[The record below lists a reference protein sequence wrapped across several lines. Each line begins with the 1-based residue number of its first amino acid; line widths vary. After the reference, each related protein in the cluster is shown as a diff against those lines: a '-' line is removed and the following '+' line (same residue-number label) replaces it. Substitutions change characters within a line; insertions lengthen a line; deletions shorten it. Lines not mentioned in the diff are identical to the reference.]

1 MRTKRQSFIA
11 FASTLLFCG
20 LCWGVVSSAAA
31 KEGIVQCANL
41 IYGPGKT
48 STCFS
53 DEFLSAVQRET
64 SIATDRRFK
73 PVKLDSEDLFRYPF
87 AIMTGEGDFSLS
99 PKERDNLK
107 KYLTSGG
114 FLLASAGCSNKEWD
128 RAFRRE
134 MKAVLGGDGL
144 LKLEQDHAV
153 FNTVHRISDLGLRKS
168 EGKGH
173 LEGANH
179 KGRLVMIYS
188 ADGLNNTANA
198 PGCCCCGGNELTNSL
213 QLNVNILAYAL
224 LH

>member
-1 MRTKRQSFIA
+1 MKTTF
-11 FASTLLFCG
+11 TLLFALLFAG
-20 LCWGVVSSAAA
+20 TVPIPA
-31 KEGIVQCANL
+31 KEGIVECANL

-48 STCFS
+48 SSCFS

-64 SIATDRRFK
+64 SIVTDRRFK
-73 PVKLDSEDLFRYPF
+73 PVKLDSDDLFRYPF
-87 AIMTGEGDFSLS
+87 AIMTGEGDFSLT
-99 PKERDNLK
+99 PKERDNLAR
-107 KYLTSGG
+107 YLKEGG
-114 FLLASAGCSNKEWD
+114 FLLASAGCSNEEWD

-134 MKAVLGGDGL
+134 MKAVLELDQL
-144 LKLEQDHAV
+144 ARLDPQHPV
-153 FNTVHRISDLGLRKS
+153 FSTVYQIEDLGLAKS

-173 LEGANH
+173 LEAAEID
-179 KGRLVMIYS
+179 GRLVVVYS

>member
-1 MRTKRQSFIA
+1 MTT
-11 FASTLLFCG
+11 TLRLILLATALLG
-20 LCWGVVSSAAA
+20 SVPIQA
-31 KEGIVQCANL
+31 KEGIVECANL

-48 STCFS
+48 SSCFS

-64 SIATDRRFK
+64 SIVTDRRFK
-73 PVKLDSEDLFRYPF
+73 PVKLDSDDLFRYPF
-87 AIMTGEGDFSLS
+87 AIMTGEGDFSLT
-99 PKERDNLK
+99 PKERENLARFLK
-107 KYLTSGG
+107 EGG
-114 FLLASAGCSNKEWD
+114 FLLASAGCSNEEWD

-134 MKAVLGGDGL
+134 MKAVLEIDQL
-144 LKLEQDHAV
+144 ARLDPQHPV
-153 FNTVHRISDLGLRKS
+153 FSTVYRIEDLGLAKS

-173 LEGANH
+173 LEGAEID
-179 KGRLVMIYS
+179 GRLVVLYS

>member
-1 MRTKRQSFIA
+1 MKTPPLNLLLLLCSIVLLSPL
-11 FASTLLFCG
+11 ASG
-20 LCWGVVSSAAA
+20 

-64 SIATDRRFK
+64 SIVTDRRFK
-73 PVKLDSEDLFRYPF
+73 PVKLDSADLFSYPF
-87 AIMTGEGDFSLS
+87 AIMTGEGDFSLT
-99 PKERDNLK
+99 PKERENLA
-107 KYLTSGG
+107 KYLSGGG
-114 FLLASAGCSNKEWD
+114 FLLASAGCSNEEWD

-134 MKAVLGGDGL
+134 VKAALGEE
-144 LKLEQDHAV
+144 KLQRLSSGHAV
-153 FNTVHRISDLGLRKS
+153 FGTVFRIDDLGLKKS
-168 EGKGH
+168 EGNGH
-173 LEGANH
+173 LDGVEQN
-179 KGRLVMIYS
+179 GRLVLIYS
-188 ADGLNNTANA
+188 SDGLNNTANA

>member
-1 MRTKRQSFIA
+1 MKARPFPLRTRFLTSLLSLMAVSIA
-11 FASTLLFCG
+11 ALP
-20 LCWGVVSSAAA
+20 A

-64 SIATDRRFK
+64 SIVTDRRFK
-73 PVKLDSEDLFRYPF
+73 PVKLDSKDLFRFPF
-87 AIMTGEGDFSLS
+87 AIMTGEGDFSLT
-99 PKERDNLK
+99 PAERSNLAT
-107 KYLTSGG
+107 YLSKGG
-114 FLLASAGCSNKEWD
+114 FLLASAGCSNAEWD

-134 MKAVLGGDGL
+134 IKTVLGVDQ
-144 LKLEQDHAV
+144 LERLTTDHPV
-153 FNTVHRISDLGLRKS
+153 FSTVFEIDDLGLSKS
-168 EGKGH
+168 EGNGH
-173 LEGANH
+173 LEGVSRE
-179 KGRLVMIYS
+179 GRLVMLYS
-188 ADGLNNTANA
+188 QDGLNNTANA

>member
-1 MRTKRQSFIA
+1 MTISRRLILPATVLFIA
-11 FASTLLFCG
+11 SLPRPAS
-20 LCWGVVSSAAA
+20 A
-31 KEGIVQCANL
+31 KEGIVECANL

-48 STCFS
+48 SSCFS

-64 SIATDRRFK
+64 SIVTDRRFK
-73 PVKLDSEDLFRYPF
+73 PVKLDSNDLFRYPF
-87 AIMTGEGDFSLS
+87 AIMTGEGDFSLT
-99 PKERDNLK
+99 PKERENLAR
-107 KYLTSGG
+107 YLKEGG
-114 FLLASAGCSNKEWD
+114 FLLASAGCSNEEWD

-134 MKAVLGGDGL
+134 MKSVLTLDQL
-144 LKLEQDHAV
+144 ARLDPQHPV
-153 FNTVHRISDLGLRKS
+153 FSTVYRIEDLGLAKS

-173 LEGANH
+173 LEGAEID
-179 KGRLVMIYS
+179 GRLVVVYS

>member
-1 MRTKRQSFIA
+1 MKTPPPFLFLLLCCSFCLLSSP
-11 FASTLLFCG
+11 ASG
-20 LCWGVVSSAAA
+20 

-64 SIATDRRFK
+64 SIVTDRRFK
-73 PVKLDSEDLFRYPF
+73 PVKLDSEDLFLYPF
-87 AIMTGEGDFSLS
+87 AIMTGEGDFSLT
-99 PKERDNLK
+99 PKERENLA
-107 KYLTSGG
+107 KYLSGGG

-128 RAFRRE
+128 TAFRRE
-134 MKAVLGGDGL
+134 VKAALGEE
-144 LKLEQDHAV
+144 KLQRLSTGHAV
-153 FNTVHRISDLGLRKS
+153 FGTVFRIDDLGLKKS
-168 EGKGH
+168 EGTGH
-173 LEGANH
+173 LEGVEQD
-179 KGRLVMIYS
+179 GRLVLIYS

>member
-1 MRTKRQSFIA
+1 MKTTPPYPFFIL
-11 FASTLLFCG
+11 FALVFLTSLASG
-20 LCWGVVSSAAA
+20 

-64 SIATDRRFK
+64 SIVTDRRFK
-73 PVKLDSEDLFRYPF
+73 PVKLDSEDLFGYPF
-87 AIMTGEGDFSLS
+87 AIMTGEGDFSLT
-99 PKERDNLK
+99 PKERENLA
-107 KYLTSGG
+107 KYLSGGG
-114 FLLASAGCSNKEWD
+114 FLLASAGCSNAEWD

-134 MKAVLGGDGL
+134 VKAALGEEEL
-144 LKLEQDHAV
+144 QRLSTAHAV
-153 FNTVHRISDLGLRKS
+153 FGTVFQIEDLGLNRS
-168 EGKGH
+168 EGNGH
-173 LEGANH
+173 LEGVERD
-179 KGRLVMIYS
+179 GRLVLIYS

>member
-1 MRTKRQSFIA
+1 MKRTHACRTALAAI
-11 FASTLLFCG
+11 LG
-20 LCWGVVSSAAA
+20 LCLTPCMIA

-41 IYGPGKT
+41 IYAAGKT

-53 DEFLSAVQRET
+53 DEFLSTAQKET

-73 PVKLDSEDLFRYPF
+73 AVKLSGEELFRYPF
-87 AIMTGEGDFSLS
+87 AIMTGEGDYTLS
-99 PKERDNLK
+99 SKERENMK

-128 RAFRRE
+128 RSFRRE
-134 MKAVLGGDGL
+134 MKAIFGAES
-144 LKLEQDHAV
+144 LKKITLDHAI
-153 FNTVHRISDLGLRKS
+153 FRTVYKVADLGLKKS
-168 EGKGH
+168 EGNGH
-173 LEGANH
+173 IEGIEHNG
-179 KGRLVMIYS
+179 KLVAIYS

-198 PGCCCCGGNELTNSL
+198 PGCCCCGGNEITNSL

>member
-1 MRTKRQSFIA
+1 MKPLH
-11 FASTLLFCG
+11 LLPFFLILSG
-20 LCWGVVSSAAA
+20 AATA

-64 SIATDRRFK
+64 SIVTDRRFK
-73 PVKLDSEDLFRYPF
+73 PVKLDSDDLFLYPF

-99 PKERDNLK
+99 PKERTNLAR
-107 KYLTSGG
+107 YLSEGG
-114 FLLASAGCSNKEWD
+114 FLLASAGCSNSEWD

-134 MKAVLGGDGL
+134 IKAILKVDELAQISGG
-144 LKLEQDHAV
+144 HAV
-153 FNTVHRISDLGLRKS
+153 YSTVYRIDDLGLAKS
-168 EGKGH
+168 EGRGH
-173 LEGANH
+173 LEGIEQD
-179 KGRLVMIYS
+179 GRLVLIYS